1 MGLKKLTIDLSEGRT
16 DGLMSYPNHNTPS
29 STGGFNYD
37 NSRSIVFDDKNFR
50 QRDMKYKQPNHP
62 NDLNPKPLITRKLP
76 GIEKIPGK
84 IFDLPPFGSKTVDI
98 DGNSVEVPSVDV
110 PPFTTKFID
119 NITDGFIRGGL
130 IKAVNRSIVD
140 VGRIAKFL
148 ATPRGLSWVI
158 KQRGLQ
164 KSNPRITEPIKKRGD
179 ANQRT
184 YNWGANTLAQVAVQ
198 AFGGHVKR
206 EGLNPLNT
214 SPGYVDW
221 AEKIV
226 SKENVDISEANENDN
241 RLVYLFG
248 NEIVPNIQTFK
259 RSGDISDEEGPKEKK
274 TKIGKFLQKTG
285 QRLLGKGKYDDKL
298 YSYTGGPGSTYGIG
312 RTRIRKFPVA
322 NGTTFGSTTYDA
334 RPWDSNYGFIPY
346 DTFNVESNT
355 NLPNYNFNKNLK
367 IGAHYFL
374 IPFDG
379 PKANPALKFNS
390 LYGDLPGYDKENPL
404 NSDPSVLNAPTEPNV
419 ANAFDQQ
426 AYFDNTPGY
435 TLPSTT
441 DIYDFRKIKRL
452 QGIDIQYT
460 NYDTK
465 VYKGTRTFHRE
476 KRLNSGDPGK
486 NISQNMLGVNKMGY
500 LTDGYDVYDE
510 DTIDL
515 INALDIFKAEGNFL
529 QQEVRDLI
537 RFQIEAVDGDD
548 PGEQYCMVFRALL
561 DSFGDNYNANWNNFK
576 YNGRGE
582 EMYTYN
588 SFKRTIDFGFK
599 VAAQSR
605 HEMMPL
611 YRKLN
616 FLVSNLAPDYGGGDR
631 MRGPFMKLTIGSM
644 IDRVPGFFTNIK
656 LTWQKDYPWDIAIS
670 HLEGGMDKDGMIVM
684 PHLLDVTC
692 NFTPVHNFLPQ
703 KSVTKSPFLFMH
715 HKNRVIN
722 NPLQRWYQHDVADTR
737 YEKDQV
743 YKSGKNK
750 GKVIKGKEKGT
761 FNEAAAIKAASV
773 SQTRSTLNS
782 LYKSN
787 NANLGKAYPED
798 PGIRKITDLSVS
810 KEGTPAATNI
820 KDQIEQNYRSK
831 YVESRIKLEKIPLK
845 LIPMDTGDP
854 ELIKPLPLAEIKK
867 AKKKWWKF

>member
-1 MGLKKLTIDLSEGRT
+1 
-16 DGLMSYPNHNTPS
+16 
-29 STGGFNYD
+29 
-37 NSRSIVFDDKNFR
+37 
-50 QRDMKYKQPNHP
+50 
-62 NDLNPKPLITRKLP
+62 
-76 GIEKIPGK
+76 
-84 IFDLPPFGSKTVDI
+84 
-98 DGNSVEVPSVDV
+98 
-110 PPFTTKFID
+110 
-119 NITDGFIRGGL
+119 
-130 IKAVNRSIVD
+130 
-140 VGRIAKFL
+140 
-148 ATPRGLSWVI
+148 
-158 KQRGLQ
+158 
-164 KSNPRITEPIKKRGD
+164 
-179 ANQRT
+179 
-184 YNWGANTLAQVAVQ
+184 
-198 AFGGHVKR
+198 
-206 EGLNPLNT
+206 
-214 SPGYVDW
+214 
-221 AEKIV
+221 
-226 SKENVDISEANENDN
+226 
-241 RLVYLFG
+241 
-248 NEIVPNIQTFK
+248 
-259 RSGDISDEEGPKEKK
+259 
-274 TKIGKFLQKTG
+274 
-285 QRLLGKGKYDDKL
+285 
-298 YSYTGGPGSTYGIG
+298 
-312 RTRIRKFPVA
+312 
-322 NGTTFGSTTYDA
+322 
-334 RPWDSNYGFIPY
+334 
-346 DTFNVESNT
+346 
-355 NLPNYNFNKNLK
+355 
-367 IGAHYFL
+367 
-374 IPFDG
+374 
-379 PKANPALKFNS
+379 
-390 LYGDLPGYDKENPL
+390 
-404 NSDPSVLNAPTEPNV
+404 
-419 ANAFDQQ
+419 
-426 AYFDNTPGY
+426 
-435 TLPSTT
+435 
-441 DIYDFRKIKRL
+441 
-452 QGIDIQYT
+452 
-460 NYDTK
+460 
-465 VYKGTRTFHRE
+465 
-476 KRLNSGDPGK
+476 
-486 NISQNMLGVNKMGY
+486 
-500 LTDGYDVYDE
+500 
-510 DTIDL
+510 
-515 INALDIFKAEGNFL
+515 
-529 QQEVRDLI
+529 
-537 RFQIEAVDGDD
+537 
-548 PGEQYCMVFRALL
+548 
-561 DSFGDNYNANWNNFK
+561 
-576 YNGRGE
+576 
-582 EMYTYN
+582 MYTYN

-616 FLVSNLAPDYGGGDR
+616 FLVSNLAPDYGGGNR